1 MNRLCQCVIPE
12 CFNRGSRARRKAGFA
27 LKASQRDSVGA
38 SKSSSPRKRG
48 SSPLEFKKNPPTG
61 GFFFVHTTGRRAG
74 NRPPAASTDACRY
87 YDPPLALARQSK
99 ADPPPA
105 RHASSP
111 AAQERGSS
119 SRRPV
124 APTGPHPRTPPC
136 STPQ

>member
-74 NRPPAASTDACRY
+74 NRPPRSEEHTSE
-87 YDPPLALARQSK
+87 LQSLMRISYAVFCLK
-99 ADPPPA
+99 
-105 RHASSP
+105 
-111 AAQERGSS
+111 
-119 SRRPV
+119 
-124 APTGPHPRTPPC
+124 
-136 STPQ
+136 